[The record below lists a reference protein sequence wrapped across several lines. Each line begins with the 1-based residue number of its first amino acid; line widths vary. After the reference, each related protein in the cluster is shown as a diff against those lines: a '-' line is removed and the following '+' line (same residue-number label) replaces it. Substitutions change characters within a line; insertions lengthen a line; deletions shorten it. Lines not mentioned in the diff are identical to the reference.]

1 MNSVVLEK
9 IDRLDSALYLPALSN
24 KKNSHL
30 EWSGCEFKI
39 LAIHWLQLLYGA
51 N

>member
-9 IDRLDSALYLPALSN
+9 IDSWILPYIYQIRQI
-24 KKNSHL
+24 KNSHP